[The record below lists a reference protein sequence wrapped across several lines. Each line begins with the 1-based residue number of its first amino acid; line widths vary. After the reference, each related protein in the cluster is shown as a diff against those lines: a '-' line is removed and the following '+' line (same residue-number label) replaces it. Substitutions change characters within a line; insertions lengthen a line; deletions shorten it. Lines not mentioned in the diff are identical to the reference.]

1 MMSYSSQETSHLIT
15 FCLHP
20 DSIQSYLMCNNHM
33 CILYLCCHTLSSFL
47 PSGKHQHTA
56 SLPYTP
62 WWGIYRVTASTH
74 HIYVVDGDRTKLHVH
89 AHDTARHLTSLSL
102 QQLQLHVD
110 DRIWRVS
117 YGDGGYLHVYSWNR
131 KTKKQRISAYK
142 IC

>member
-1 MMSYSSQETSHLIT
+1 M
-15 FCLHP
+15 
-20 DSIQSYLMCNNHM
+20 
-33 CILYLCCHTLSSFL
+33 LYLCCMIITHKSSFL

-110 DRIWRVS
+110 ERIWYVS
-117 YGDGGYLHVYSWNR
+117 YGDGGYLHVYLYNR
-131 KTKKQRISAYK
+131 NTQKLRISAYK